1 MFKVGDKVKVH
12 VPITELTA
20 SQAVKSWNGTKTR
33 ISGIRRYHTST
44 SSNTYTLEGCFSKY
58 LIPYEFF
65 EEWLIPLEEE

>member
-1 MFKVGDKVKVH
+1 MVH
-12 VPITELTA
+12 IPITELTA

-33 ISGIRRYHTST
+33 IGGIRRYHTGG
-44 SSNTYTLEGCFSKY
+44 SSNTYTLEGCFSKC